1 MNVVSAVIAAV
12 VVAPLA
18 TGVVEPILLSIAK
31 EAVFVVVHESV
42 EELPEVTDVGEA
54 VRVQMGAGSGGGGGG
69 VTGTTC
75 WFLKT
80 TAAHVEPLCTFTF
93 PFAGV
98 TDKSS
103 QVPPGSTSVI
113 WCAPGVTELNRALP
127 LASVCT
133 VTPPSS
139 VKVNWAT
146 GVILAP
152 LGSKV
157 SFKTS
162 IQPFVGGGVDGGGE
176 GGGG

>member
-12 VVAPLA
+12 VVAPPA

-54 VRVQMGAGSGGGGGG
+54 VRVQAGAGSGGG

-80 TAAHVEPLCTFTF
+80 TAAHAEPLCTVTS
-93 PFAGV
+93 PLAGV
-98 TDKSS
+98 TERSF
-103 QVPPGSTSVI
+103 QVLPGSTSVI

-133 VTPPSS
+133 VAPPSS
-139 VKVNWAT
+139 VKVN
-146 GVILAP
+146 
-152 LGSKV
+152 
-157 SFKTS
+157 
-162 IQPFVGGGVDGGGE
+162 
-176 GGGG
+176 